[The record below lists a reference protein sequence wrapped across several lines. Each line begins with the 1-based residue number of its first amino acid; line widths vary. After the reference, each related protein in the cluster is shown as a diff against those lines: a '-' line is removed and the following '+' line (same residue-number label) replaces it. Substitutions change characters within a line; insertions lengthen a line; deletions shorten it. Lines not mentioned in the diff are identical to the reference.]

1 MQVAPYPALVFGTFA
16 PHVFEVS
23 SNVALKLWWHY
34 DDEDDYHDDDGSGG
48 GGGGDGNDLSNG
60 KTGKG
65 ISSISGSNGTA
76 KQKQK
81 VEPEQYI
88 W

>member
-1 MQVAPYPALVFGTFA
+1 MMIMMMSMIMTFMTIIN
-16 PHVFEVS
+16 S
-23 SNVALKLWWHY
+23 GDS
-34 DDEDDYHDDDGSGG
+34 SGG
-48 GGGGDGNDLSNG
+48 GDDNDLSNG

-65 ISSISGSNGTA
+65 ISAISGSNGTA

>member
-1 MQVAPYPALVFGTFA
+1 MMIMMMSMIMTFMTIIN
-16 PHVFEVS
+16 S
-23 SNVALKLWWHY
+23 GDS
-34 DDEDDYHDDDGSGG
+34 SGG
-48 GGGGDGNDLSNG
+48 GDDNDLSNG

-65 ISSISGSNGTA
+65 ISAISGSNGTA

-81 VEPEQYI
+81 VEPEQFI

>member
-1 MQVAPYPALVFGTFA
+1 MMIMMMSMIMTFMTIIN
-16 PHVFEVS
+16 S
-23 SNVALKLWWHY
+23 GDS
-34 DDEDDYHDDDGSGG
+34 SGG
-48 GGGGDGNDLSNG
+48 GDDNDLSNG

-65 ISSISGSNGTA
+65 ISSISSSNGTA

-81 VEPEQYI
+81 VEPEQFI